1 MVKLTKS
8 KIVETKSPERVKVN
22 YEFQKLKEI
31 ESEPIEITLKDRLL
45 YNYYNISE
53 YTKETSK
60 KLNYGFKLLK
70 NYISIYKD
78 IKMSDSPV
86 TTKLG
91 NKAFWV
97 KIIGTILML
106 LGFLGLD
113 FNLEPQVIEQVALF
127 ISAGVALVVG
137 FFFDKKTA
145 EETKDKND

>member
-1 MVKLTKS
+1 MIELSKSEIIPTKPS
-8 KIVETKSPERVKVN
+8 EREKVN
-22 YEFQKLKEI
+22 YQLQKLKEI
-31 ESEPIEITLKDRLL
+31 ETEPIEITLKDRLL

-78 IKMSDSPV
+78 IKMSDSPI
-86 TTKLG
+86 TTNLG
-91 NKAFWV
+91 NKAFWIKV
-97 KIIGTILML
+97 IGTLLML

-127 ISAGVALVVG
+127 ISAGVSLVIG

>member
-1 MVKLTKS
+1 MIELNKSEIIPTKPS
-8 KIVETKSPERVKVN
+8 EREKVN
-22 YEFQKLKEI
+22 YQFQKLKEI

-53 YTKETSK
+53 YTKETAK
-60 KLNYGFKLLK
+60 KLNHGYKFVK

-78 IKMSDSPV
+78 IKMSDSPI

-91 NKAFWV
+91 NKAFWIKV
-97 KIIGTILML
+97 IGTLLIL

-127 ISAGVALVVG
+127 ISAGVSLVIG
-137 FFFDKKTA
+137 FFFDKKQA

>member
-1 MVKLTKS
+1 MVKLTKT
-8 KIVETKSPERVKVN
+8 KIVETKPKEREKAI

-45 YNYYNISE
+45 YNYYNVSE
-53 YTKETSK
+53 HAKETSK
-60 KLNYGFKLLK
+60 KLDYGYKLLK

-91 NKAFWV
+91 NKTFWV
-97 KIIGTILML
+97 KIIGTLLML

-145 EETKDKND
+145 EETKDKKD

>member
-1 MVKLTKS
+1 MIEINKSEIIPTKP
-8 KIVETKSPERVKVN
+8 KEREKVEYHFEP
-22 YEFQKLKEI
+22 LKEI
-31 ESEPIEITLKDRLL
+31 ETEPIEITLKDRLL
-45 YNYYNISE
+45 YNYYNIAE

-60 KLNYGFKLLK
+60 KLNYGYKLLK

-91 NKAFWV
+91 NKAFWIKV
-97 KIIGTILML
+97 IGTLLML

-113 FNLEPQVIEQVALF
+113 FDLQPETIEQIALF
-127 ISAGVALVVG
+127 LSAGVSLVIG